1 MAHESYGQHLPG
13 QGDTRHWQVAG
24 AQASAQR
31 QGAWKQQ
38 HQGTRLAEPGVEL
51 WFCWFFSLKIGNK
64 FQGVEKESAIFSR
77 VGMFSLK
84 NGVKIGKDGVGDF
97 PPILILVMMSNCPS
111 FGGFGRVVQ

>member
-1 MAHESYGQHLPG
+1 MVIFHSYVSLPEGKPPDEAMAHESYGQHLPG

-38 HQGTRLAEPGVEL
+38 HQGTRLAERQAEL
-51 WFCWFFSLKIGNK
+51 WFCWFFPLKLGTSSK
-64 FQGVEKESAIFSR
+64 VLKKSQLFVSR

-84 NGVKIGKDGVGDF
+84 NVVKIGKNGVGDF
-97 PPILILVMMSNCPS
+97 LLSC
-111 FGGFGRVVQ
+111 